1 MYIVEEEADDPEG
14 KKRRQ
19 VILKRAGLQGSTEA
33 SDTGA
38 TGTELSGSGGP
49 GWECT
54 CSLEWGC
61 CGNSASAK
69 AASADPW
76 DFPL

>member
-33 SDTGA
+33 SEMGA

-49 GWECT
+49 WLRVHVQPGVGLLWRLCK
-54 CSLEWGC
+54 C
-61 CGNSASAK
+61 
-69 AASADPW
+69 
-76 DFPL
+76 

>member
-1 MYIVEEEADDPEG
+1 MPESING
-14 KKRRQ
+14 Q

-49 GWECT
+49 WLGVHMQPGVGLLWKLGKC
-54 CSLEWGC
+54 
-61 CGNSASAK
+61 
-69 AASADPW
+69 
-76 DFPL
+76 